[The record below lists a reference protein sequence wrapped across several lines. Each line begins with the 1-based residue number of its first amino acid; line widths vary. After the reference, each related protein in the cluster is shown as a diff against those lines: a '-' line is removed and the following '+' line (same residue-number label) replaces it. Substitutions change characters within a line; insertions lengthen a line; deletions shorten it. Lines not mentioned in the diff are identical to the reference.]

1 VKRRVIISA
10 VLCSL
15 VFLSASLRP
24 ASAAVVGFQGTA
36 TITCSSM
43 SFSGFVQPGDNY
55 AQIYVYNNDTGTY
68 MYDDYYYSSA
78 PSVYFPAGAGGAVS
92 GSVSFPVVP
101 EGTSINIEVW
111 GAATNAYHDYDNT
124 NVYLDLTV
132 NCSSGPVPPFTDG
145 RLNKFAADSFQSV
158 AVYCEKD
165 AIVTYALYNS
175 VGYFAFKITSAELAK
190 FPAHPAKNTLIRQ
203 NLGVKLFKLPSGQY
217 MVARNTPDGKV
228 YTFTFDGCGKPS

>member
-1 VKRRVIISA
+1 MKRRVIITTI
-10 VLCSL
+10 LLSL

-36 TITCSSM
+36 SITCSSM

-55 AQIYVYNNDTGTY
+55 ALIYVYNNDTDTY
-68 MYDDYYYSSA
+68 MYDDYYGSSA

-92 GSVSFPVVP
+92 GSVSFPAVP

-111 GAATNAYHDYDNT
+111 GAPTNTYGADDGQH
-124 NVYLDLTV
+124 YLDLTV
-132 NCSSGPVPPFTDG
+132 NCKNAALDIPFSDG
-145 RLNKFAADSFQSV
+145 RLNKYAADSFQSV

-165 AIVTYALYNS
+165 SIVTYALYNS
-175 VGYFAFKITSAELAK
+175 VGYFAFKVTAAQLAK
-190 FPAHPAKNTLIRQ
+190 FPEHPAQNTLIRQ

-217 MVARNTPDGKV
+217 MVARNSADGKV
-228 YTFTFDGCGKPS
+228 YTFTFDGCGTPS